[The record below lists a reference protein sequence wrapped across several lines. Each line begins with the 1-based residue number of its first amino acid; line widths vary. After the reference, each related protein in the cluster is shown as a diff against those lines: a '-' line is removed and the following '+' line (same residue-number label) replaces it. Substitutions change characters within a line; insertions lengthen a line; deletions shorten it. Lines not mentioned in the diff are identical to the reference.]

1 MHDDILEKVIRYA
14 PEAEA
19 TLGGI
24 PKVNKIGLNTTPPPS
39 PKAPATNPPKKPSIK
54 SYTNTSPIGYISEA
68 T

>member
-14 PEAEA
+14 PVAEA

-54 SYTNTSPIGYISEA
+54 S
-68 T
+68 